1 MLFSSCLLA
10 LSYVSVQPAP
20 SVDSPP
26 VAAVP
31 PTVRAASEQLN
42 LMVRCVKAQDWE
54 GTIRAADAVM
64 TALRQTPTGRLYA
77 TGQQYAT
84 ACFAKVA
91 ALYKLERYAE
101 VKQTG
106 DELLYSGMLV
116 PGTLPERAAQQYE
129 RQTLFFVADA
139 CLRLGGGEPA
149 LYDRALECV
158 ELYESRNASDDSS
171 TDSLSPIMCHRAV
184 EALVKRS
191 AQADPLTRRADLA
204 RAQQYAARLAESWPQ
219 HDLIPVVQQLIADAS
234 KEQHP

>member
-77 TGQQYAT
+77 T

-106 DELLYSGMLV
+106 DELLHSGMLV

-129 RQTLFFVADA
+129 RQTLFIVADA
-139 CLRLGGGEPA
+139 CLRLGGGDPA
-149 LYDRALECV
+149 LYGRALECV
-158 ELYESRNASDDSS
+158 ELYESRNASDNSA

-204 RAQQYAARLAESWPQ
+204 RAQQYAARLAENWPQ
-219 HDLIPVVQQLIADAS
+219 HDLIPVVQQLIAEAMNNT
-234 KEQHP
+234 P